1 MSIFDEIMSGLQ
13 ESVEFEQGK
22 RKLRTKTVK
31 VLPTPEYNKEKVKEI
46 RINFGMSQAV
56 FATVVGV
63 SPKTVE
69 AWESGRNKPD
79 RSTSRLLQIFEKNP
93 KIIEEQGLLVTK

>member
-1 MSIFDEIMSGLQ
+1 MSVFNKIIGGLQ
-13 ESVEFEQGK
+13 EAVEHEQGK

-46 RINFGMSQAV
+46 RINFGISQAV
-56 FATVVGV
+56 FATVIGV
-63 SPKTVE
+63 STKTVE

-79 RSTSRLLQIFEKNP
+79 RSTSRLLQIFERNP